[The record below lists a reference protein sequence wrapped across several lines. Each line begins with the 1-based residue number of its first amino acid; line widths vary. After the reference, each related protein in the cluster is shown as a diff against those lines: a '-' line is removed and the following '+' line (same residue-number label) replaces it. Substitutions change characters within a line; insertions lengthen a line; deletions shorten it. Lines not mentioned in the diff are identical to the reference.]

1 MAFKLNLTGK
11 FTRKNIVIELMNER
25 GVWEKST
32 LDATYLQPT
41 TDELDELRDLKPKE
55 VLERN
60 LTGVAGLLDDDG
72 NSIELTPEHKVALLE
87 IPAAVLALSRAFW
100 EGVVRSPK
108 A

>member
-25 GVWEKST
+25 GAWEKNT

-60 LTGVAGLLDDDG
+60 LTGVAGLLDDAG
-72 NSIELTPEHKVALLE
+72 NSIELTPEHKVALLA

-100 EGVVRSPK
+100 EGVVKSPK